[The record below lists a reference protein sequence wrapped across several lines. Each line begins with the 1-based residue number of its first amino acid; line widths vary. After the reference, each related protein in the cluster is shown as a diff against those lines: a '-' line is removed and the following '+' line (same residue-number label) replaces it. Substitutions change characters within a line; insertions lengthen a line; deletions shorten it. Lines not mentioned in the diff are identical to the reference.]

1 MIYNIVKLRRAINR
15 VLGNN
20 PGLYGSEIATE
31 ADDAFGNTEM
41 RISDMEDFD
50 MFYNEARDLYASAN
64 ACARKTVNDFVQLSA
79 DPYLNAMEN
88 AVDDSSIA
96 ERVDLG
102 ILEIPVRQIVGS
114 VSKSDE
120 KLYTYDFMPLAEEAS
135 EYADS
140 WRKMYQA
147 YLSIRGLNDPIECVE
162 YMGKFYVVDGK
173 KRVSVLKAH
182 GEIKVSAH
190 VVRLVPV
197 FADEVQ
203 AKKYGDFQKIF
214 SKTGLYQVELSNA
227 EDFSKLQKAMDLE
240 EDQVWNESDRY
251 HYMFTYIGVER
262 AYLSVLG
269 AYASVTAADVF
280 VKLLE
285 KHSFSEIS
293 AMLPWD
299 LEKEIADVI
308 GLNSPDKVA

>member
-1 MIYNIVKLRRAINR
+1 MALNY
-15 VLGNN
+15 
-20 PGLYGSEIATE
+20 ATE
-31 ADDAFGNTEM
+31 ADNAFGILDK
-41 RISDMEDFD
+41 RISDMEDYG
-50 MFYNEARDLYASAN
+50 MFYNEARDLYTKAN
-64 ACARKTVNDFVQLSA
+64 ARAKKTVNDFCKLSA

-88 AVDDSSIA
+88 TLDEGSIA

-114 VSKSDE
+114 VSDSDE
-120 KLYTYDFMPLAEEAS
+120 VLYTYDFMPLAEDAS
-135 EYADS
+135 EFADS
-140 WRKMYQA
+140 WCQMYQA

-182 GEIKVSAH
+182 GEIRVNAH

-197 FADEVQ
+197 PSEDAQVKQYF
-203 AKKYGDFQKIF
+203 DFLNIF
-214 SKTGLYQVELSNA
+214 SKTKLYQVALSNG
-227 EDFSKLQKAMDLE
+227 EDFVKLQRAMGLA
-240 EDQVWNESDRY
+240 EDQVWNDSDRF
-251 HYMFTYIGVER
+251 HYMFTYISVER
-262 AYLSVLG
+262 AYLALLG

-285 KHSFSEIS
+285 KHSFSQIR

-299 LEKEIADVI
+299 LEKEIADII
-308 GLNSPDKVA
+308 GLNAPDKVA

>member
-1 MIYNIVKLRRAINR
+1 MALNY
-15 VLGNN
+15 
-20 PGLYGSEIATE
+20 ATE
-31 ADDAFGNTEM
+31 ADNAFGILDK
-41 RISDMEDFD
+41 RISDMEDYG
-50 MFYNEARDLYASAN
+50 MFYNEARDLYTKAN
-64 ACARKTVNDFVQLSA
+64 ARARKTVNDFCKLSA

-88 AVDDSSIA
+88 TLDEGSIA

-114 VSKSDE
+114 VSDSDE
-120 KLYTYDFMPLAEEAS
+120 VLYTYDFMPLAEDAS
-135 EYADS
+135 EFADS
-140 WRKMYQA
+140 WCQMYQA
-147 YLSIRGLNDPIECVE
+147 YLSIRGLTDPIECVE

-182 GEIKVSAH
+182 GEIRVNAH

-197 FADEVQ
+197 PSEDAQVKQYF
-203 AKKYGDFQKIF
+203 DFLNIF
-214 SKTGLYQVELSNA
+214 SKTKLYQVALSNW
-227 EDFSKLQKAMDLE
+227 EDFPKLQRAMGLA
-240 EDQVWNESDRY
+240 EDQVWNDSDRF
-251 HYMFTYIGVER
+251 HYMFTYISVER
-262 AYLSVLG
+262 AYLALLG

-285 KHSFSEIS
+285 KHSFSQIR

-299 LEKEIADVI
+299 LEKEIADII

>member
-1 MIYNIVKLRRAINR
+1 MALNY
-15 VLGNN
+15 
-20 PGLYGSEIATE
+20 ATE
-31 ADDAFGNTEM
+31 ADNAFGILDK
-41 RISDMEDFD
+41 RISDMEDYG
-50 MFYNEARDLYASAN
+50 MFYNEARDLYIKAN
-64 ACARKTVNDFVQLSA
+64 ARARKTVNDFCKLSA

-88 AVDDSSIA
+88 TLDEGSIA

-114 VSKSDE
+114 VSDSDE
-120 KLYTYDFMPLAEEAS
+120 VLYTYDFMPLAEDAS
-135 EYADS
+135 EFADS
-140 WRKMYQA
+140 WCQMYQA
-147 YLSIRGLNDPIECVE
+147 YLSIRGLADPIECVE

-182 GEIKVSAH
+182 GEIRVNAH

-197 FADEVQ
+197 LSDDAQ
-203 AKKYGDFQKIF
+203 AKKYADFQDLF
-214 SKTGLYQVELSNA
+214 SKTRLYQVELSNA
-227 EDFSKLQKAMDLE
+227 EDFPKLQKAMGLE
-240 EDQVWNESDRY
+240 ADQEWNESDRY

-262 AYLSVLG
+262 AYLALLG

-285 KHSFSEIS
+285 KHSFSQIR

-299 LEKEIADVI
+299 LEKEIADII

>member
-1 MIYNIVKLRRAINR
+1 MALNY
-15 VLGNN
+15 
-20 PGLYGSEIATE
+20 ATE
-31 ADDAFGNTEM
+31 ADNAFGILDK
-41 RISDMEDFD
+41 RISDMEDYG
-50 MFYNEARDLYASAN
+50 MFYNEARDLYTKAN
-64 ACARKTVNDFVQLSA
+64 ARARKTVIDFCKLSA

-88 AVDDSSIA
+88 TLDEGSIA

-114 VSKSDE
+114 VSDSDDV
-120 KLYTYDFMPLAEEAS
+120 LYTYDFMPLAEDAS
-135 EYADS
+135 EFADS
-140 WRKMYQA
+140 WCQMYQA
-147 YLSIRGLNDPIECVE
+147 YLSNRGLTDPIECVE

-182 GEIKVSAH
+182 GEIRVNAH

-197 FADEVQ
+197 LSDDAQ
-203 AKKYGDFQKIF
+203 AKKYADFQDVF
-214 SKTGLYQVELSNA
+214 SKTRLYQVELSNA
-227 EDFSKLQKAMDLE
+227 EDFPKLQKAMGLE
-240 EDQVWNESDRY
+240 ADQEWNESDRF

-262 AYLSVLG
+262 AYLALLG

-285 KHSFSEIS
+285 KHSFSQIR

-299 LEKEIADVI
+299 LEKEIAGII

>member
-1 MIYNIVKLRRAINR
+1 MALNY
-15 VLGNN
+15 
-20 PGLYGSEIATE
+20 ATE
-31 ADDAFGNTEM
+31 ADNAFGILDK
-41 RISDMEDFD
+41 RISDMEDYG
-50 MFYNEARDLYASAN
+50 MFYNEARDLYTKAN
-64 ACARKTVNDFVQLSA
+64 ARARKTVNDFCKLSA

-88 AVDDSSIA
+88 TLDEGSIA

-114 VSKSDE
+114 VSDSDE
-120 KLYTYDFMPLAEEAS
+120 VLYTYDFMPLAEDAS
-135 EYADS
+135 EFADS
-140 WRKMYQA
+140 WCQMYQA
-147 YLSIRGLNDPIECVE
+147 YLSIRGLTDLIECVE
-162 YMGKFYVVDGK
+162 YMGKFYVVYGK

-182 GEIKVSAH
+182 GEIRVNAH

-197 FADEVQ
+197 LSDDAQ
-203 AKKYGDFQKIF
+203 AKKYADFQDVF
-214 SKTGLYQVELSNA
+214 SKTRLYQVELSNA
-227 EDFSKLQKAMDLE
+227 EDFPKLQKAMGLE
-240 EDQVWNESDRY
+240 ADQEWNESDRY

-262 AYLSVLG
+262 AYLALLG

-285 KHSFSEIS
+285 KHSFSQIR

-299 LEKEIADVI
+299 LEKEIADII